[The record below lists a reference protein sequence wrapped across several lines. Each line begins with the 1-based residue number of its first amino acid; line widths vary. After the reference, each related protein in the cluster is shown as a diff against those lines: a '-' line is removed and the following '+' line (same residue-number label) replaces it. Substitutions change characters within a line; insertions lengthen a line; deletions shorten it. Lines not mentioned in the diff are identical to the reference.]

1 MNLIII
7 IALAVGTMLSIFC
20 GMYCVVYC
28 FAHLKY
34 KNIKPFVVIN
44 PTLKDVTE
52 TREFTLSYY
61 K

>member
-44 PTLKDVTE
+44 PTSRNITYNRKSG
-52 TREFTLSYY
+52 LSYY